1 MSLATIT
8 DPGVVPATEPRI
20 APWREMRQ
28 QALAES
34 RNLRTDLPEIDPVE
48 PPRKSGITAPVGCPA
63 CFSPTKGAAR
73 MRHVEAMDAAG
84 MAHRWR
90 RSILECERCS
100 HGVLIEVNLIDLD
113 NPGRTT

>member
-1 MSLATIT
+1 MT
-8 DPGVVPATEPRI
+8 ATEPRDGV
-20 APWREMRQ
+20 
-28 QALAES
+28 L
-34 RNLRTDLPEIDPVE
+34 V
-48 PPRKSGITAPVGCPA
+48 PVGCPN
-63 CFSPTKGAAR
+63 CYSPTRGAAR

-90 RSILECERCS
+90 RSILECERCG